1 VPRRHVVRITRATLA
16 LAACAIGM
24 LCAPD
29 RAGAEEPG
37 CGVMTVVLRPGV
49 VAYPL
54 PHTFLRAGSDSAWTR
69 NGVWHSGNDYALDR
83 LRGELRVLRVIDGI
97 DTLWV
102 RACWLLHPPPLEF
115 QVQRYRP
122 LSAPDSVPAAPPAS
136 PGQRPVTA
144 RSATVAPSGT
154 ALNLT
159 GNKTI
164 AVDFGS
170 SQDAFLRQS
179 LDLALSGTLA
189 PGVQLTGVLSD
200 RNTPLSA
207 TGSTQ
212 DLQALDRVLIE
223 LTAPNGRATLG
234 DITVRNDQ
242 GEFGRVERR
251 LQGVSGAWNVGG
263 FQSTVAAASAQ
274 GEYNRLQF
282 FGIDG
287 QQGPYPM
294 TDRDGN
300 LGVSVVAGSEVVTLD
315 GARLTRGEGSDY
327 AIDYE
332 RAQITFTNRHLIS
345 SASRITVDYQFAL
358 NRFRRN
364 FAEAGTR
371 WDRGPGYGWVRMLHE
386 GDDRGRPLDQTF
398 DSVDRAALAAAGDS
412 AARAIGPGVT
422 PGVGDYDTV
431 RVSPSTLI
439 FAFAGVD
446 SGSFAVRFARVTP
459 GQGDYVDSALV
470 QGRTTYHYV
479 GPNAGSFRVGR
490 ALPLPESHQLWSSG
504 AGLKLGALSA
514 EVEGALSQ
522 RDLNTFSSLDDRD
535 NTGLAGRARLRLEGR
550 APPGMGGSGSLEL
563 LARSVADRFQPFTRL
578 ERPFEQEAWS
588 LPLST
593 DLEHQRRVELAGEWR
608 PAFGGQFQGMIGRVN
623 TVEGFEALRRSAEW
637 SRDGLIVT
645 RAMWEHADA
654 QRAGDS
660 DGERDHW
667 RTEMRLSNK
676 WIQPAIRAEA
686 DRRLFPSD
694 SGRVGDRFRSVGFE
708 LASGSAARWHALASL
723 DARRDGRAVPDGF
736 QDQSLARTSKLS
748 LESPSTGA
756 VGAALLAQR
765 REVSPLADPRHS
777 RSDLASLRLRAENA
791 ARGVKGQYN
800 LEVTSE
806 GENQSTRSLVF
817 VGAGRGAYDAL
828 GNFVGTGDYDL
839 VVTVSQTLERLA
851 RAASSAHTSWDFG
864 SSDAWRGSRVEYTFE
879 TETRRRGDLRGR
891 DPIISPGAALGDT
904 GLARGSV
911 LQRLE
916 TELAPGSHSAAIR
929 LRLERRV
936 TADRAFANFA
946 QTTDDRQ
953 ASARWR
959 ARPGPVVST
968 EVEGHLRR
976 QQAAQQLTGGA
987 AYARTLEDVGM
998 TGNLIYTP
1006 DSRVRAVGAL
1016 ELSWSRPEGAVERTR
1031 TLRVGPDLGVA
1042 LGARGRAELS
1052 VRRAFLSGPPPES
1065 LLPSADAPGAARW
1078 DASSRLDYRVREST
1092 TLGISMNVRDR
1103 ARLGTNYT
1111 GRAELRAF
1119 F

>member
-1 VPRRHVVRITRATLA
+1 MGQRHVVRLVRAALA
-16 LAACAIGM
+16 LTACAVCV
-24 LCAPD
+24 LC
-29 RAGAEEPG
+29 RAEGARAEEPG
-37 CGVMTVVLRPGV
+37 CGVMPVVLRPGT

-69 NGVWHSGNDYALDR
+69 DRVWRAGTDYALDR
-83 LRGELRVLRVIDGI
+83 LRGELRVLRVIDRI
-97 DTLWV
+97 DTLSV

-122 LSAPDSVPAAPPAS
+122 LTAPDSVPAAPPPS
-136 PGQRPVTA
+136 PGERPVTA

-207 TGSTQ
+207 SGSTQ

-234 DITVRNDQ
+234 DLTVRNDQ

-251 LQGVSGAWNVGG
+251 LQGVSGLWSARG
-263 FQSTVAAASAQ
+263 FQSTVAAASAA

-282 FGIDG
+282 FGIEG
-287 QQGPYPM
+287 QQGPYRL

-300 LGVSVVAGSEVVTLD
+300 PGVSVVAGSEVVTLD

-386 GDDRGRPLDQTF
+386 GDDRGRPLDLTF
-398 DSVDRAALAAAGDS
+398 DAVDRAALEAAGDS
-412 AARAIGPGVT
+412 AALAIGPGVT

-431 RVSPSTLI
+431 RVNPSTVI

-446 SGSFAVRFARVTP
+446 SGSFAVRFARVAA
-459 GQGDYVDSALV
+459 GSGDYQDSALV
-470 QGRTTYHYV
+470 QGRITYHYV

-514 EVEGALSQ
+514 EMEGALSR
-522 RDLNTFSSLDDRD
+522 RDLNTFSALDDRD
-535 NTGLAGRARLRLEGR
+535 NTGVAGRARLRLEGH
-550 APPGMGGSGSLEL
+550 APGVGGSGALEL
-563 LARSVADRFQPFTRL
+563 RARSVADRFQPFTRL
-578 ERPFEQEAWS
+578 ERPFEQEGWS
-588 LPLST
+588 LPLAT
-593 DLEHQRRVELAGEWR
+593 DLEHQRRVELAGQWR
-608 PAFGGQFQGMIGRVN
+608 PSFGGELNGLIGRVN
-623 TVEGFEALRRSAEW
+623 TIQGYRALRRSAEW
-637 SRDGLIVT
+637 SRDGRFMT

-654 QRAGDS
+654 QRAGS
-660 DGERDHW
+660 VDGERDHW
-667 RTEMRLSNK
+667 RTELRLRGR
-676 WIQPAIRAEA
+676 WVQPAVRAEA

-723 DARRDGRAVPDGF
+723 DQRRDGRAVPAGF
-736 QDQSLARTSKLS
+736 EDQSLARTAKLAI
-748 LESPSTGA
+748 ESPSTGA
-756 VGAALLAQR
+756 LGAALLAQR
-765 REVSPLADPRHS
+765 RDVSPLADPRRS

-791 ARGVKGQYN
+791 TRGLKGQYN
-800 LEVTSE
+800 LEVTSQ
-806 GENQSTRSLVF
+806 GENQRTRALVF
-817 VGAGRGAYDAL
+817 VGSGRGAYDAL

-851 RAASSAHTSWDFG
+851 RAASSARTSWDFG
-864 SSDAWRGSRVEYTFE
+864 SSDAWRGSRIEYTFE
-879 TETRRRGDLRGR
+879 TETRRRGDLRAR
-891 DPIISPGAALGDT
+891 DPFISPGAALADPA
-904 GLARGSV
+904 LARGSV

-916 TELAPGSHSAAIR
+916 TDLAPGSHSAAIR
-929 LRLERRV
+929 LRVERRV
-936 TADRAFANFA
+936 SADRAFANFA

-959 ARPGPVVST
+959 ARPGAVVST
-968 EVEGHLRR
+968 EVEGSLRR
-976 QQAAQQLTGGA
+976 QQAVQQLTGGGT
-987 AYARTLEDVGM
+987 YARTLEDVGG

-1006 DSRVRAVGAL
+1006 DARLRAVGAL

-1031 TLRVGPDLGVA
+1031 TLRLGPDFGVA
-1042 LGARGRAELS
+1042 LGGRGRAE
-1052 VRRAFLSGPPPES
+1052 VTIRRAFITGPPPQS
-1065 LLPSADAPGAARW
+1065 LLPTAERAGAARW

-1092 TLGISMNVRDR
+1092 TLGVSMNVRER
-1103 ARLGTNYT
+1103 EGVGTKYT